1 MNVGGG
7 TNEDA
12 DPARAVYD
20 ASMYNYKYSCVST
33 TNDCYVEIPSLV
45 VDSNEASDAP
55 GSTTAPRRTER
66 GAKGARRFG
75 VAARAFDMASPTPEL
90 LVEAAGSVRVVTLNR
105 PAKLNVLSLEMV
117 DGLHALWSS
126 WAADPEVLCVVLRGA
141 SGARPCL
148 CAGGDVRA
156 VHDARPPPG
165 DPLRGSDTFLAS
177 ALEFFERE
185 YAMNAL
191 LAESPLA
198 HVAVMDGI
206 VMGGGCGVSVHG
218 AFRVATE
225 RTALAMPETLIGF
238 VPDVGGTKFLVDAP
252 GELGTLLALTGH
264 TIDGEDA
271 KACGLATHVVDAATL
286 PALVPELVKA
296 LEPLARCGERN
307 RSDVGERTHHPS
319 DDEDDVDDDDD
330 DARDPRREAARD
342 AVRAVLS
349 RLESASDA
357 TRRRLK
363 VDVDESESERHA
375 ADDASRSRATNGNVK
390 NRTLRARRA
399 DVDVWFGGA
408 DASSIESRLSR
419 AVAADPRDALAAE
432 CLAALRAASPASV
445 AVALAMVR
453 AARRE
458 KRTLREC
465 LAAELRAAAARLAGE
480 DFFEGVR
487 AKLVDKGR
495 GEAPRWEPLDDERR
509 LRGVLEAH
517 ADETLAGAAARDAA
531 KRLEAAFARL
541 DDARRARRRRR
552 GRGPRL

>member
-55 GSTTAPRRTER
+55 GSTTAPRRTAR

-238 VPDVGGTKFLVDAP
+238 VPDVGGTRFLADAP

-296 LEPLARCGERN
+296 LEPLARCGERS
-307 RSDVGERTHHPS
+307 RPDVGERTHHSS
-319 DDEDDVDDDDD
+319 DDEDDVDDDD

-375 ADDASRSRATNGNVK
+375 VDDAARSRATNENVK
-390 NRTLRARRA
+390 NRALRARRA

>member
-1 MNVGGG
+1 MH
-7 TNEDA
+7 
-12 DPARAVYD
+12 
-20 ASMYNYKYSCVST
+20 KYSCVST

-55 GSTTAPRRTER
+55 GSTTAPRRTAR

-238 VPDVGGTKFLVDAP
+238 VPDVGGTRFLADAP

-296 LEPLARCGERN
+296 LEPLARCGERS
-307 RSDVGERTHHPS
+307 RPDVGERTHHSS
-319 DDEDDVDDDDD
+319 DDEDDVDDDD

-375 ADDASRSRATNGNVK
+375 VDDAARSRATNENVK
-390 NRTLRARRA
+390 NRALRARVA
-399 DVDVWFGGA
+399 PTWTFGSA
-408 DASSIESRLSR
+408 APTRRRSR
-419 AVAADPRDALAAE
+419 AACRAPSRRIRATRSRRSASRRFARPRP
-432 CLAALRAASPASV
+432 RPSRWRSPWFC
-445 AVALAMVR
+445 

>member
-1 MNVGGG
+1 MKVGGG

-12 DPARAVYD
+12 DPARVVYD
-20 ASMYNYKYSCVST
+20 ASMYHYSCVST
-33 TNDCYVEIPSLV
+33 TTDCYVEIPSLV

-55 GSTTAPRRTER
+55 GSTTAPRRTAR
-66 GAKGARRFG
+66 GAKGTRRFG

-238 VPDVGGTKFLVDAP
+238 VPDVGGTRFLADAP

-296 LEPLARCGERN
+296 LEPLARCGERS
-307 RSDVGERTHHPS
+307 RLDVGERTHHPS
-319 DDEDDVDDDDD
+319 DDEDDVDDDD

-375 ADDASRSRATNGNVK
+375 VDDAARSRATNENVK
-390 NRTLRARRA
+390 NRALRARRA

-453 AARRE
+453 TARRE

-487 AKLVDKGR
+487 AKLIDKGR

>member
-1 MNVGGG
+1 MH
-7 TNEDA
+7 
-12 DPARAVYD
+12 
-20 ASMYNYKYSCVST
+20 KYSCVST

-55 GSTTAPRRTER
+55 LTTAPRRSAR

-75 VAARAFDMASPTPEL
+75 VAARTFDMASPTPEL

-238 VPDVGGTKFLVDAP
+238 VPDVGGTRFLADAP

-296 LEPLARCGERN
+296 LEPLARCGERS

-375 ADDASRSRATNGNVK
+375 VDDASRSRATNENVK
-390 NRTLRARRA
+390 NRALRARRA

>member
-55 GSTTAPRRTER
+55 GSTTAPRRTAR

-238 VPDVGGTKFLVDAP
+238 VPDVGGTKFLADAP

-375 ADDASRSRATNGNVK
+375 VDDAARSRATNENVK

-509 LRGVLEAH
+509 LQGVLEAH

>member
-55 GSTTAPRRTER
+55 GSTTAPRRTAR

-238 VPDVGGTKFLVDAP
+238 VPDVGGTRFLADAP

-296 LEPLARCGERN
+296 LEPLARCGERS

-330 DARDPRREAARD
+330 DVRDPRREAARD

-375 ADDASRSRATNGNVK
+375 VDDAARSRATNENVK
-390 NRTLRARRA
+390 NRALRARRA

-487 AKLVDKGR
+487 AKLIDKGR

>member
-12 DPARAVYD
+12 DSARVVYD
-20 ASMYNYKYSCVST
+20 ASMYNYSCVST

-55 GSTTAPRRTER
+55 GSTIAPRRTAR

-238 VPDVGGTKFLVDAP
+238 VPDVGGTRFLADAP
-252 GELGTLLALTGH
+252 GELGTLLALTGL

-271 KACGLATHVVDAATL
+271 EACGLATHVVDAATL

-296 LEPLARCGERN
+296 LEPLARCGERS

-342 AVRAVLS
+342 AVRGVLS

-375 ADDASRSRATNGNVK
+375 ADDASRSRATNENVK
-390 NRTLRARRA
+390 NRALRARRA

-419 AVAADPRDALAAE
+419 AVAADPRDALATE

-458 KRTLREC
+458 KRTLRGC

-541 DDARRARRRRR
+541 DDARWARRRRR

>member
-1 MNVGGG
+1 MH
-7 TNEDA
+7 
-12 DPARAVYD
+12 
-20 ASMYNYKYSCVST
+20 KYSCVST

-55 GSTTAPRRTER
+55 GSTTAPRRTAR

-238 VPDVGGTKFLVDAP
+238 VPDVGGTRFLADAP

-296 LEPLARCGERN
+296 LEPLARCGERS

-319 DDEDDVDDDDD
+319 DDEDDVADDDD

-375 ADDASRSRATNGNVK
+375 VDDAARSRATNENVK

-432 CLAALRAASPASV
+432 CPRRFARPRPRPSRWRSPCSRGAAGKTHPSRVPRRGAP
-445 AVALAMVR
+445 R
-453 AARRE
+453 GGGEARR
-458 KRTLREC
+458 RGFFRGRAREARRQRQRRG
-465 LAAELRAAAARLAGE
+465 AAVGTSGRRAAA
-480 DFFEGVR
+480 
-487 AKLVDKGR
+487 
-495 GEAPRWEPLDDERR
+495 P
-509 LRGVLEAH
+509 GVLEAH